1 MKAPFQNKNSYLFK
15 VLFLVPVFL
24 IVFTNTAHAKKTKKD
39 TLQSYQTINASYAFG
54 GQIYNDNFIYNP
66 GASFQ
71 ASFGFKISKDLQV
84 GIGTGYMSF
93 EDENFI
99 PIYFEVLGYK
109 KKKKRNSPYIR
120 MQMGYSLGWNDS
132 FPSDINYEYN
142 GGAFIDVGIG
152 QKIPFNKKYAVLFQ
166 CSYRHQFA
174 SMEYDTYGTESY
186 TQNLN
191 YDMIVFTLG
200 FMANNK

>member
-1 MKAPFQNKNSYLFK
+1 MKRIFPNNISSTLKVVLLFF
-15 VLFLVPVFL
+15 VALTG
-24 IVFTNTAHAKKTKKD
+24 FTNTAHAEKNNKD
-39 TLQSYQTINASYAFG
+39 SLQCYQTLNASYAFG

-71 ASFGFKISKDLQV
+71 ASFGFKTGKDLLLGV
-84 GIGTGYMSF
+84 GTGYMFF
-93 EDENFI
+93 EDEHFI
-99 PIYFEVLGYK
+99 PIYFEAIGFK

-120 MQMGYSLGWNDS
+120 MQIGYSLGWNDS

-152 QKIPFNKKYAVLFQ
+152 RTIPINKKYAVLFQ

-174 SMEYDTYGTESY
+174 SMEYDTYSTDSY
-186 TQNLN
+186 SQNLN
-191 YDMIVFTLG
+191 YDMVVFSLG